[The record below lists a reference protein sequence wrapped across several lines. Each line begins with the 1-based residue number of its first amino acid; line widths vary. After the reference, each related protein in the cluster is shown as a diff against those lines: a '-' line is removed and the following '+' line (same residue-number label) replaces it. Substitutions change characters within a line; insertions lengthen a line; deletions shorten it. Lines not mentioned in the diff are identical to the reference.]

1 MQLQEAIQ
9 IVQAKFMA
17 EAQGKTEGDE
27 ADRYQDAFADYPVM
41 METATQIFAAQI
53 IAQNIEQAQ
62 RQAHAQ
68 QQQKNQQQN
77 QQ

>member
-17 EAQGKTEGDE
+17 EAQGKTDGDE
-27 ADRYQDAFADYPVM
+27 ADRYQDAFADFPVM

-53 IAQNIEQAQ
+53 IAQNLEQAQ
-62 RQAHAQ
+62 RQAQ
-68 QQQKNQQQN
+68 QQQNKQQ
-77 QQ
+77 

>member
-17 EAQGKTEGDE
+17 EAQGKSEGDE
-27 ADRYQDAFADYPVM
+27 ADRYQDAFADFPVM
-41 METATQIFAAQI
+41 METATQIFSAQI

-62 RQAHAQ
+62 RQAQ
-68 QQQKNQQQN
+68 QQQTRQQN

>member
-17 EAQGKTEGDE
+17 ESKGNSEGDE
-27 ADRYQDAFADYPVM
+27 ADRYQDAFADFPVM

-53 IAQNIEQAQ
+53 IAQNIEQSQ
-62 RQAHAQ
+62 RNTQ
-68 QQQKNQQQN
+68 QQQQPPQQ
-77 QQ
+77 

>member
-17 EAQGKTEGDE
+17 EAQGNSEGDE
-27 ADRYQDAFADYPVM
+27 ADRYQDAFADFPVM

-53 IAQNIEQAQ
+53 IAQNLDQAQ
-62 RQAHAQ
+62 RQAQSQ
-68 QQQKNQQQN
+68 QQAQQQN

>member
-17 EAQGKTEGDE
+17 EAQDQTEGAE
-27 ADRYQDAFADYPVM
+27 ADRYQDAFADFPVM

-53 IAQNIEQAQ
+53 IAQNLDQAQ
-62 RQAHAQ
+62 RQAQ
-68 QQQKNQQQN
+68 QQQEQQN